1 MVAEVKKPRKINNDF
16 FEVGYSNQST
26 AEVLAREE
34 ENENRDENWR
44 NIKPTQNVDAL
55 NKEVFKKRK
64 YEEY

>member
-1 MVAEVKKPRKINNDF
+1 MVADAKKPRKVNNDF
-16 FEVGYSNQST
+16 FEVGYNNQST

-64 YEEY
+64 YEEF

>member
-1 MVAEVKKPRKINNDF
+1 MVAEVKKPRKVNNDF
-16 FEVGYSNQST
+16 FEVGYNNQST

-64 YEEY
+64 YEEF